1 MITSTSL
8 GMTSLDIMD
17 KLRVAIVQAKPAFL
31 QLEAS
36 LKKVESFAEKA
47 AKKGAKLIV
56 FGETWLPGY
65 PAWLDFCPNM
75 GFWDHEPTK
84 EVFAKTFENSL
95 EVPGPEVDRIANLA
109 KKLEVAIVIGIN
121 ERVATGTLYNSLLSF
136 GPAGELL
143 NHHRKLMPTYTEK
156 LIHTTGDAAGLKVV
170 ELPFAK
176 LGGLICW
183 EHWMPHTRQAL
194 HDMGEMIHIA
204 VWPTVHEMH
213 QIASRH
219 YAFEGRCFVLAAGQ
233 ILQAHDIPEELE
245 LPKHLKKAPDTYVLK
260 GGSCIIGPN
269 GHYITEPVWEE
280 ESLIYADL
288 DLREIIK
295 EKMNLDVSGHY
306 SRPDVFNFTVNRARK
321 ND

>member
-1 MITSTSL
+1 M
-8 GMTSLDIMD
+8 DRAMD

-31 QLEAS
+31 KKEAS
-36 LKKVESFAEKA
+36 LKKVEVFAKKA

-95 EVPGPEVDRIANLA
+95 EVPGPEIDRLSKLA
-109 KKLEVAIVIGIN
+109 KQLEVTIVIGIN
-121 ERVATGTLYNSLLSF
+121 EKVTTGTLYNSLLTF
-136 GPAGELL
+136 GPEGSLL

-183 EHWMPHTRQAL
+183 EHWMPHARQAL

-233 ILQAHDIPEELE
+233 LLQASDIPKELE
-245 LPKHLKKAPDTYVLK
+245 LPKNLQKNPDAYVLK

-269 GHYITEPVWEE
+269 GHYLAEPIWEK
-280 ESLIYADL
+280 ESLVIADL

-306 SRPDVFNFTVNRARK
+306 ARPDVFNFKVNRARK

>member
-1 MITSTSL
+1 
-8 GMTSLDIMD
+8 MD
-17 KLRVAIVQAKPAFL
+17 KVRVAIVQAKPAFL
-31 QLEAS
+31 QLDAS
-36 LKKVESFAEKA
+36 LKKVESFARKA
-47 AKKGAKLIV
+47 AQKGAHLIV

-65 PAWLDFCPNM
+65 PAWLDFCPKM

-84 EVFAKTFENSL
+84 EVYAKTFENSI
-95 EVPGPEVDRIANLA
+95 EVPGPEVERLAKLA
-109 KKLEVAIVIGIN
+109 KKLKVAIVIGVN
-121 ERVATGTLYNSLLSF
+121 ECVATGTLYNSLLTF
-136 GPAGELL
+136 GPEGKLL

-156 LIHTTGDAAGLKVV
+156 LVHTTGDAAGLKVV
-170 ELPFAK
+170 QLPFAK

-233 ILQAHDIPEELE
+233 ILQAHDIPKELE
-245 LPKHLKKAPDTYVLK
+245 MPKNLKKAPDTYVLK

-269 GHYITEPVWEE
+269 GHYIHEPVWEE
-280 ESLIYADL
+280 ESLLLADL
-288 DLREIIK
+288 DLRQIIK

-306 SRPDVFNFTVNRARK
+306 ARPDVFTFEVNRDRK